1 MKPGDLVKPL
11 VIFDSKT
18 IGIITS
24 GPEHTARGTFG
35 VQDGLLYEVLISGQ
49 IRFMFDFELEAL
61 NETR

>member
-24 GPEHTARGTFG
+24 GPEPANGTFG
-35 VQDGLLYEVLISGQ
+35 VQDSSLYEVLISGQ
-49 IRFMFDFELEAL
+49 ISFMFDFELEPL
-61 NETR
+61 NEAR